1 MAAKPGIFR
10 FDPAQCER
18 RAMGGIFIHM
28 MSDDDVRIII
38 RRSRRFLLRLPRIA
52 GRKGPR
58 GGAFLLPEASSAAS
72 IKRNLLT
79 PCGGLWSRPG
89 QVAFGPHNQ

>member
-18 RAMGGIFIHM
+18 RAMGGIFIDM

-52 GRKGPR
+52 GRRTARR
-58 GGAFLLPEASSAAS
+58 GILLPEASSAAS